1 MSPII
6 CYKQPHCNQSGR
18 LFVNNSREELLKM
31 KIDSQLSSESY
42 GSSLFEKSSQTFRA
56 ISRITNQLQLEK
68 TMYWRKHLW
77 NLNLIIAHLLEYCI
91 SENWKFAL
99 IELIKK
105 FWDSCI
111 MITNLPLNKDISVIV
126 HHRYWNI

>member
-6 CYKQPHCNQSGR
+6 CYKQPHCNQFRR

-31 KIDSQLSSESY
+31 MIDSQLSSESY

-68 TMYWRKHLW
+68 TMYQRKHLW
-77 NLNLIIAHLLEYCI
+77 HLNLMIAHLLEYCI
-91 SENWKFAL
+91 SENWKLAL

-105 FWDSCI
+105 LWDSYI
-111 MITNLPLNKDISVIV
+111 MITNLLLNKDISVIV